1 MIAWIERKLR
11 KSILVNLICIFV
23 IFRTDNYMNFES
35 YFRIFPHPGN
45 FAP

>member
-23 IFRTDNYMNFES
+23 IFRTDNYMNNNEV
-35 YFRIFPHPGN
+35 RIVF
-45 FAP
+45 